1 VNKPFTLSKAEARE
15 LKRRSEEWDRR
26 GWGIP
31 HAIVEARWLVKL
43 GRELRQMVKAYD
55 GTAREAKKLL
65 ECLLIAE
72 EEGLPDVAEIRHEL
86 ALKRGRKQRKRA
98 A

>member
-1 VNKPFTLSKAEARE
+1 MQ
-15 LKRRSEEWDRR
+15 
-26 GWGIP
+26 
-31 HAIVEARWLVKL
+31 ARWLVKL

-55 GTAREAKKLL
+55 GSAREAKKLL

-72 EEGLPDVAEIRHEL
+72 EEGLPGVGEIRHEL
-86 ALKRGRKQRKRA
+86 ALKLERKLRKRA

>member
-1 VNKPFTLSKAEARE
+1 MSKPFTLSKAESRE
-15 LKRRSEEWDRR
+15 LKRRSEAWDRR

-31 HAIVEARWLVKL
+31 HAVVEARWLARL
-43 GRELRQMVKAYD
+43 GRELRQMVRAYD
-55 GTAREAKKLL
+55 GSARDAKKLL

-72 EEGLPDVAEIRHEL
+72 EEGVPDVAAIRREL
-86 ALKRGRKQRKRA
+86 AVKLGRKRA